1 MRFGPRRTFK
11 IIMMKLNARLLAAAI
26 ILLVIAGYSGCK
38 NNVSET
44 LSITPDAGTAYKLG
58 DVISVKVSS
67 SAGTLPDSVV
77 YLIDSVR
84 STSRKDT
91 LAAKLKTDS
100 LGCGS
105 RLITARFYKGGK
117 PQEVSTNVILLA
129 PSAPVEYTY
138 KVDKVYPHDPASY
151 TEGLEYHDGD
161 CFFESTGLEK
171 ESYLLKVDLKTGKRL
186 QAAKLDD
193 QYFGEGIA
201 TVGDKI
207 LMLTYREGK
216 AFIYDK
222 NTFKLLST
230 IPYTWGRE
238 GWGVCFDGKHI
249 LNDDSTNRIFFLNKD
264 TFMPESSID
273 VYDDKGPV
281 NAVNEL
287 EYIDGKIY
295 ANVYT
300 TDNILVI
307 NPKNGAVMERIDM
320 KDLWPMAQRPANF
333 DNEQNVLNGIAYD
346 KKGGRIFV
354 TGKKWPHLY
363 QVHFIKK

>member
-1 MRFGPRRTFK
+1 
-11 IIMMKLNARLLAAAI
+11 MKFNTRLFITALFFLA
-26 ILLVIAGYSGCK
+26 IAGYYGCK
-38 NNVSET
+38 SPGSET
-44 LSITPDAGTAYKLG
+44 INITPDAGTAYKLG
-58 DVISVKVSS
+58 DVVPVKASS
-67 SAGTLPDSVV
+67 SAGTMPDSVV
-77 YLIDSVR
+77 YLIDSIR
-84 STSRKDT
+84 NTSRKDT
-91 LAAKLKTDS
+91 LAARIKTDS
-100 LGCGS
+100 LPCGS
-105 RLITARFYKGGK
+105 RLVTARFYKGGK
-117 PQEVSTNVILLA
+117 VQEASTNIIIKAAA
-129 PSAPVEYTY
+129 PPVEYTY
-138 KVDKVYPHDPASY
+138 RVNKVYPHDPASY

-161 CFFESTGLEK
+161 YFFESTGLEK

-216 AFIYDK
+216 AFVYDK
-222 NTFKLLST
+222 NTFKVLST

-238 GWGVCFDGKHI
+238 GWGMCFDGKHI
-249 LNDDSTNRIFFLNKD
+249 LNDDSSNRIFFLNKD
-264 TFMPESSID
+264 TFMPESAID

-307 NPKNGAVMERIDM
+307 NPKNGAVLQRIDM
-320 KDLWPMAQRPANF
+320 SNLWPMAQRPANF
-333 DNEQNVLNGIAYD
+333 DNDQNVLNGIAYD

-363 QVHFIKK
+363 QVSFIKK

>member
-1 MRFGPRRTFK
+1 
-11 IIMMKLNARLLAAAI
+11 MMKLRIPLLIAI
-26 ILLVIAGYSGCK
+26 VLFAIAGCRNKES
-38 NNVSET
+38 SET

-58 DVISVKVSS
+58 DMIPVKVSS
-67 SAGTLPDSVV
+67 SAGTVADSVV
-77 YLIDSVR
+77 YLVDSVR

-91 LAAKLKTDS
+91 LTARINTGA

-105 RLITARFYKGGK
+105 RLITARFYKDGK
-117 PQEVSTNVILLA
+117 PQEVSTNVILKAAA
-129 PSAPVEYTY
+129 PPVEYTY
-138 KVDKVYPHDPASY
+138 KVDKVFPHDMGSY

-161 CFFESTGLEK
+161 YFFESTGLEK
-171 ESYLLKVDLKTGKRL
+171 ESYLLKVDLKTGKKL
-186 QAAKLDD
+186 QSTKLAD

-216 AFIYDK
+216 AFVYDK

-238 GWGVCFDGKHI
+238 GWGMCFDGKRI

-264 TFMPESSID
+264 TFMPEGFID

-300 TDNILVI
+300 TDLILVI
-307 NPKNGAVMERIDM
+307 DPKTGAVLERIDM
-320 KDLWPMAQRPANF
+320 KNLWPLSQRPAGY
-333 DNEQNVLNGIAYD
+333 DNDQNVLNGIAWD
-346 KKGGRIFV
+346 AKGKRIFV

-363 QVHFIKK
+363 QVSFIKK